1 MEKTETTIQPT
12 RLVGNSILKL
22 DLSIFHKDKIET
34 HNLMD
39 YSGKWLVLF
48 FYPADFT
55 FVCPTELEELAD
67 MYDEFT
73 KIGTEILSV
82 STDKAYTHK
91 AWHDSSPAIS
101 KVKFPMAA
109 DPTAQLSKSL
119 GIYDEENGVALRATF
134 IINPEGVIKSYMVNG
149 DEIGRS
155 AKELHRLLVAAQ
167 FVANNKGK
175 VCPASWEEGDDT
187 LTPGVDLVG
196 KI

>member
-1 MEKTETTIQPT
+1 MTEEPT
-12 RLVGNSILKL
+12 PKNLIGQKILNIDIPVFYKN
-22 DLSIFHKDKIET
+22 KIEK
-34 HNLMD
+34 HNPID
-39 YSGKWLVLF
+39 YSGNWLILF

-73 KIGTEILSV
+73 KKGAEILSI
-82 STDKAYTHK
+82 STDKAFTHK
-91 AWHDSSPAIS
+91 AWHDKSPAIS
-101 KVKFPMAA
+101 KVKFPMGA
-109 DPTAQLSKSL
+109 DPTGQLTKSL
-119 GIYDEENGVALRATF
+119 GVYDEENGVALRATF
-134 IINPEGVIKSYMVNG
+134 IVNPKGIIKAYMVNG

-167 FVANNKGK
+167 FVENNKGK
-175 VCPASWEEGDDT
+175 VCPASWEEGDDA